1 MNILPS
7 DFKSSPKVKRGR
19 GRPRKS
25 QNLEEDLQFSSD
37 EDDFEEVVSDQDQE
51 ATNLLNQGEMKREKF
66 KEEGKD
72 VLFFKFCLISQLL
85 TPLQITLPQW
95 MILPEVVVEAVR
107 MINRLRP
114 LQRPWS
120 S

>member
-1 MNILPS
+1 M
-7 DFKSSPKVKRGR
+7 KRGR

-66 KEEGKD
+66 KEEGET
-72 VLFFKFCLISQLL
+72 VLFYQCYSITQLL

-95 MILPEVVVEAVR
+95 MILLEEEVVAER

-114 LQRPWS
+114 LQRPWCS
-120 S
+120 